1 MKKSYILLFLG
12 IMLFLLSDSAFS
24 QNDTSVSAKRKKFRE
39 AIRQKL
45 VEDAGFSEENAD
57 KFIKIN
63 ADFRKKNRE
72 LNTLKDELQADIVSN
87 PDSPDIEQKITKLIE
102 TESAIFENKSLF
114 WSSLKEFLSPSQ
126 IAKTISLSSKLKALL
141 KSPPKP
147 D

>member
-72 LNTLKDELQADIVSN
+72 LNTLKDELQEDIVSN

-141 KSPPKP
+141 KESQTP

>member
-45 VEDAGFSEENAD
+45 VEDAGFSEENAE
-57 KFIKIN
+57 KFIKITVHY
-63 ADFRKKNRE
+63 RKKNRE
-72 LNTLKDELQADIVSN
+72 LNTLKDELQEDIVSN

>member
-57 KFIKIN
+57 KFIKITV
-63 ADFRKKNRE
+63 DYRKKNRE
-72 LNTLKDELQADIVSN
+72 LNTLKDELQEDIVSN

>member
-12 IMLFLLSDSAFS
+12 IMLFLLSDFAVP

-45 VEDAGFSEENAD
+45 VDDAGFSEENAD

-102 TESAIFENKSLF
+102 TESAIFQNKSLF
-114 WSSLKEFLSPSQ
+114 WSSLKDFLSPSQ